1 MAKKVSDSV
10 YTHVYTGV
18 RPDVMRRIRDRRA
31 MLEGVRFSRPK
42 HGRRPAVVYRT
53 PKRGAASADALAL
66 MPPPAMKRPR
76 KEPVTPVKLTEPLAL
91 LATQNFGGSGPEL
104 DVDKTWACECKAHL
118 RRHVRCVFAG
128 HVQPSLVHLRDRMLV
143 GRGESNDIILES
155 KLTPQ
160 MISRCHAEVL
170 CDNGV
175 YKVIDNRST
184 NGILVNGQQVCVVET
199 LKNGDIVT
207 FGVPTL
213 HPEFDYVFEL
223 RPGLQTATD
232 LEVPPLHE
240 QGFHG
245 VVATQAAGAN
255 DAVEKPQKPNLEG
268 SAVVEKNVQLT
279 SDVIMSDAKGIVGE
293 DAAALEH

>member
-1 MAKKVSDSV
+1 M
-10 YTHVYTGV
+10 G

-42 HGRRPAVVYRT
+42 RGRQPAAVNGR
-53 PKRGAASADALAL
+53 PKRGVTSADASAL
-66 MPPPAMKRPR
+66 MPPPALKRQR

-91 LATQNFGGSGPEL
+91 LATQNFGGSGLEL

-128 HVQPSLVHLRDRMLV
+128 QVQPSLVHLRDRMLV

-184 NGILVNGQQVCVVET
+184 NGVLVNGQQVCVVET
-199 LKNGDIVT
+199 LKNGDIIT

-223 RPGLQTATD
+223 RPGLQVAPD
-232 LEVPPLHE
+232 IEVPPLHE
-240 QGFHG
+240 QAFHG

-255 DAVEKPQKPNLEG
+255 DAQDKPEKLDLEG

-279 SDVIMSDAKGIVGE
+279 SDAIMSDANGIVGE
-293 DAAALEH
+293 EVSALEQ

>member
-1 MAKKVSDSV
+1 MKLA
-10 YTHVYTGV
+10 G
-18 RPDVMRRIRDRRA
+18 
-31 MLEGVRFSRPK
+31 
-42 HGRRPAVVYRT
+42 PA
-53 PKRGAASADALAL
+53 AL
-66 MPPPAMKRPR
+66 P
-76 KEPVTPVKLTEPLAL
+76 
-91 LATQNFGGSGPEL
+91 ATQNFGGSGPEM
-104 DVDKTWACECKAHL
+104 DVDKSLWACECKAHL
-118 RRHVRCVFAG
+118 RRHARCAFVG

-184 NGILVNGQQVCVVET
+184 NGVLVNGQQVCVVDT
-199 LKNGDIVT
+199 LKHGDIIT

-223 RPGLQTATD
+223 RPGLQASPD
-232 LEVPPLHE
+232 LEVPPLHDE
-240 QGFHG
+240 EGLRD

-255 DAVEKPQKPNLEG
+255 DALEKPGKPDLEGNVTVEK
-268 SAVVEKNVQLT
+268 SVQLT
-279 SDVIMSDAKGIVGE
+279 SDAIMSDGKGAVGE
-293 DAAALEH
+293 EVSA